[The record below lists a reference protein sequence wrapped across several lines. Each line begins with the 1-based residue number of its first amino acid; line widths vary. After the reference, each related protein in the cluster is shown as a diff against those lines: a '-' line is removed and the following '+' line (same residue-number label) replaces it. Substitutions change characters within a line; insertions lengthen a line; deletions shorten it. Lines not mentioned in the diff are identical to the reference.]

1 LPVKNIGEIMK
12 LSILKNICAVG
23 LATVFCIACSSAE
36 SVKNPSS
43 ESSASSSS
51 QTSGVKIKDPDG
63 FYKYFSDPSITKPP
77 QKDAVFGNG
86 QKISIEYDG
95 SKSSEK
101 EGDIV
106 FYQLSYVDTEGD
118 VRPVTG
124 GPFDGIT
131 KGTFSTDSKVY
142 TSEADGRPGFMKVS
156 IVQNAKVVGGEQGVT
171 GTHVKLGMYPI
182 KFEVSK

>member
-1 LPVKNIGEIMK
+1 MTK
-12 LSILKNICAVG
+12 LGIFIRGVVAAV
-23 LATVFCIACSSAE
+23 LVVSSMVLVGCNKE
-36 SVKNPSS
+36 GGSS
-43 ESSASSSS
+43 TSSSS
-51 QTSGVKIKDPDG
+51 QTSGVTIKDPDG
-63 FYKYFSDPSITKPP
+63 FYKYFSDPSITKQP

-95 SKSSEK
+95 SKSK
-101 EGDIV
+101 EGDSV
-106 FYQLSYVDTEGD
+106 FYQLSYVDTEGN

-124 GPFDGIT
+124 GPFDRIT

-142 TSEADGRPGFMKVS
+142 TSQADGRPGFMEVS

>member
-1 LPVKNIGEIMK
+1 MNRSLLKNIGT
-12 LSILKNICAVG
+12 LG
-23 LATVFCIACSSAE
+23 LAAIFCFGCSPGD

-43 ESSASSSS
+43 ESSTSSSS

-95 SKSSEK
+95 SKSTEK
-101 EGDIV
+101 EGDSV
-106 FYQLSYVDTEGD
+106 FYQLSYVDTEGN

-124 GPFDGIT
+124 GPFEETT
-131 KGTFSTDSKVY
+131 KGTFSTNSKVY
-142 TSEADGRPGFMKVS
+142 TSQADGRPGSMEVS

>member
-1 LPVKNIGEIMK
+1 MK
-12 LSILKNICAVG
+12 LSILNNIGTVG
-23 LATVFCIACSSAE
+23 LAAVFCFGCSPGD

-86 QKISIEYDG
+86 QKITIEYDG
-95 SKSSEK
+95 SKSTEK
-101 EGDIV
+101 EGDILV
-106 FYQLSYVDTEGD
+106 FYQLSYVDKEGE

-124 GPFDGIT
+124 GPFERIT

-142 TSEADGRPGFMKVS
+142 TSQADGRPGFMEVS

>member
-1 LPVKNIGEIMK
+1 MK

-23 LATVFCIACSSAE
+23 LAAVFCFGCSPAD

-51 QTSGVKIKDPDG
+51 QTSDFTIKDPAG
-63 FYKYFSDPSITKPP
+63 YYKYFSDASITKQP

-95 SKSSEK
+95 SKSTEK
-101 EGDIV
+101 EGDSV
-106 FYQLSYVDTEGD
+106 FYQLSYVDKEGN

-131 KGTFSTDSKVY
+131 KSTFSTDSKVY
-142 TSEADGRPGFMKVS
+142 TSEADGRPGFMEVS
-156 IVQNAKVVGGEQGVT
+156 IVQNAKFVGGEQGVT

-182 KFEVSK
+182 KFDVSK